1 MNRRF
6 QTILDLENLSP
17 AQLADRLGVQ
27 RSGISHILSGRNKPS
42 FELLQ
47 RVVQS
52 FPEISAEWLITG
64 NGKPLKEQNQAAA
77 SGAASS
83 AASGA
88 TSSAAS
94 GAASSAT
101 SSAANSRSSGT
112 TPSTTP
118 SISPSTTSGST
129 NSRSSGTISGAT
141 PPFEGLFNSSEA
153 ATEPQIPAQTS
164 DIESIEDE
172 ISDFQPLQ
180 SSIFDANPAND
191 REKRALKRV
200 ILIYNDNTFEELLP
214 PVDKKR

>member
-83 AASGA
+83 AASGV
-88 TSSAAS
+88 TS
-94 GAASSAT
+94 GAASSAA

-112 TPSTTP
+112 TPS
-118 SISPSTTSGST
+118 ISPSTTSGSN
-129 NSRSSGTISGAT
+129 NSSTSGTISGAT

-164 DIESIEDE
+164 DIEGIEDE

>member
-77 SGAASS
+77 SGAAS
-83 AASGA
+83 
-88 TSSAAS
+88 
-94 GAASSAT
+94 GAA

-118 SISPSTTSGST
+118 SISPSTTSGSN
-129 NSRSSGTISGAT
+129 NSSTSGTISGAT
-141 PPFEGLFNSSEA
+141 PPFEGLFNSSES

-164 DIESIEDE
+164 DIEGIEDE

>member
-94 GAASSAT
+94 GAA
-101 SSAANSRSSGT
+101 NSRSSG
-112 TPSTTP
+112 TTP
-118 SISPSTTSGST
+118 SISPSTTSGSN
-129 NSRSSGTISGAT
+129 NSSTSGTISGAT

-164 DIESIEDE
+164 DIEGIEDE

>member
-83 AASGA
+83 A
-88 TSSAAS
+88 
-94 GAASSAT
+94 T

-112 TPSTTP
+112 TPS
-118 SISPSTTSGST
+118 ISPSTTSGSN
-129 NSRSSGTISGAT
+129 NSSTSGTISGAT

-164 DIESIEDE
+164 DIEDIEDE

>member
-77 SGAASS
+77 S
-83 AASGA
+83 
-88 TSSAAS
+88 SAAS
-94 GAASSAT
+94 GAALG
-101 SSAANSRSSGT
+101 AANSRSSG
-112 TPSTTP
+112 TTP
-118 SISPSTTSGST
+118 SISPSTTSGSN
-129 NSRSSGTISGAT
+129 NSSTSGTISGAT

-164 DIESIEDE
+164 DIEGIEDE

>member
-83 AASGA
+83 A
-88 TSSAAS
+88 TS
-94 GAASSAT
+94 GAASGAT

-118 SISPSTTSGST
+118 GST
-129 NSRSSGTISGAT
+129 NGSNNSSTSGTISGAT
-141 PPFEGLFNSSEA
+141 PPFEGLFNSSES

-164 DIESIEDE
+164 DIEGIEDE

-180 SSIFDANPAND
+180 SSIFDVNPAND

>member
-77 SGAASS
+77 SGAT
-83 AASGA
+83 SGA
-88 TSSAAS
+88 TS
-94 GAASSAT
+94 G
-101 SSAANSRSSGT
+101 AANSRSFGT
-112 TPSTTP
+112 TPSITP
-118 SISPSTTSGST
+118 SISPSTTSGSN
-129 NSRSSGTISGAT
+129 NSSTSGTISGAT

-164 DIESIEDE
+164 DIEGIEDE

-180 SSIFDANPAND
+180 SSIFDVNPAND

>member
-77 SGAASS
+77 SGA
-83 AASGA
+83 
-88 TSSAAS
+88 
-94 GAASSAT
+94 T

-118 SISPSTTSGST
+118 SISPSTTSGSN
-129 NSRSSGTISGAT
+129 NSSTSGTISGAT

-180 SSIFDANPAND
+180 SSIFDVNPAND

>member
-88 TSSAAS
+88 A
-94 GAASSAT
+94 
-101 SSAANSRSSGT
+101 SSAANSRSFGT
-112 TPSTTP
+112 TPSITP
-118 SISPSTTSGST
+118 SISPSTTSGSN
-129 NSRSSGTISGAT
+129 NSSTSGTISGAT
-141 PPFEGLFNSSEA
+141 RPFEGLFNSSEA
-153 ATEPQIPAQTS
+153 VTEPQIPAQTS
-164 DIESIEDE
+164 DIEGIEDE

>member
-77 SGAASS
+77 SGAT
-83 AASGA
+83 SG
-88 TSSAAS
+88 
-94 GAASSAT
+94 
-101 SSAANSRSSGT
+101 AANSRSSGT
-112 TPSTTP
+112 TPSITP
-118 SISPSTTSGST
+118 SISPSTTSGSN
-129 NSRSSGTISGAT
+129 NSSTSGTISGAT

-164 DIESIEDE
+164 DIEGIEDE

>member
-88 TSSAAS
+88 TSCAA
-94 GAASSAT
+94 

-112 TPSTTP
+112 TPS
-118 SISPSTTSGST
+118 ISPSTTSGSN
-129 NSRSSGTISGAT
+129 NSSTSGTISGAT

-164 DIESIEDE
+164 DIEGIEDE

>member
-88 TSSAAS
+88 TS
-94 GAASSAT
+94 GT
-101 SSAANSRSSGT
+101 ANSRSSGT

-118 SISPSTTSGST
+118 SISPSTTSGSN
-129 NSRSSGTISGAT
+129 NSSTSGTISGAT

-164 DIESIEDE
+164 DIEGIEDE

>member
-83 AASGA
+83 AAS
-88 TSSAAS
+88 SAAS
-94 GAASSAT
+94 G
-101 SSAANSRSSGT
+101 AANSRSSGT

-118 SISPSTTSGST
+118 SISPSTTSGSN
-129 NSRSSGTISGAT
+129 NSSTSGTISGAT

-164 DIESIEDE
+164 DIEGIEDE

>member
-77 SGAASS
+77 SGAA
-83 AASGA
+83 
-88 TSSAAS
+88 
-94 GAASSAT
+94 
-101 SSAANSRSSGT
+101 NSRSSG
-112 TPSTTP
+112 TTP
-118 SISPSTTSGST
+118 SISPSTTSGSN
-129 NSRSSGTISGAT
+129 NSSTSGTISGTT

-164 DIESIEDE
+164 DIEGIEDE

>member
-64 NGKPLKEQNQAAA
+64 NGKPLKEQNLAAA

-83 AASGA
+83 A
-88 TSSAAS
+88 T
-94 GAASSAT
+94 SSAT

-112 TPSTTP
+112 TPS
-118 SISPSTTSGST
+118 ISPSTTSGSN
-129 NSRSSGTISGAT
+129 NSSTSGTISGAT

-164 DIESIEDE
+164 DLEGIEDE

>member
-88 TSSAAS
+88 T
-94 GAASSAT
+94 
-101 SSAANSRSSGT
+101 NNRSSGT

-164 DIESIEDE
+164 DIEGIEDE

>member
-77 SGAASS
+77 SGAT
-83 AASGA
+83 SGA
-88 TSSAAS
+88 TS
-94 GAASSAT
+94 G
-101 SSAANSRSSGT
+101 AANSRSSGT

-118 SISPSTTSGST
+118 SISPSTTSGSN
-129 NSRSSGTISGAT
+129 NSSTSGTISGTT

-164 DIESIEDE
+164 DIEGIEDE

>member
-77 SGAASS
+77 SGAAS
-83 AASGA
+83 GA
-88 TSSAAS
+88 TSGTA
-94 GAASSAT
+94 

-112 TPSTTP
+112 TPSIT
-118 SISPSTTSGST
+118 PSTTSGSN
-129 NSRSSGTISGAT
+129 NSSTSGTISGAT
-141 PPFEGLFNSSEA
+141 PPFEGLFNRSEA

-164 DIESIEDE
+164 DIEGIEDE

>member
-83 AASGA
+83 ATSG
-88 TSSAAS
+88 
-94 GAASSAT
+94 AT

-112 TPSTTP
+112 TPS
-118 SISPSTTSGST
+118 ISPSTTSGSN
-129 NSRSSGTISGAT
+129 NSSTSGTISGAT

-164 DIESIEDE
+164 DIEGIEDE

>member
-83 AASGA
+83 AAS
-88 TSSAAS
+88 SAAS
-94 GAASSAT
+94 G
-101 SSAANSRSSGT
+101 AANSRSSGT

-118 SISPSTTSGST
+118 SISPSTTSGSN
-129 NSRSSGTISGAT
+129 NSSTSGTISGAT

-164 DIESIEDE
+164 DIEGVEDE

>member
-64 NGKPLKEQNQAAA
+64 NGKPLKEQNLAAA

-83 AASGA
+83 I
-88 TSSAAS
+88 
-94 GAASSAT
+94 ASSAT
-101 SSAANSRSSGT
+101 SGATSGAANSRSSG
-112 TPSTTP
+112 TTP
-118 SISPSTTSGST
+118 SISPSTTSGSN
-129 NSRSSGTISGAT
+129 NSSKSGTISGAT

-164 DIESIEDE
+164 DIEGIEDE

>member
-77 SGAASS
+77 SGAAS
-83 AASGA
+83 G
-88 TSSAAS
+88 
-94 GAASSAT
+94 AT

-112 TPSTTP
+112 TPS
-118 SISPSTTSGST
+118 ISPSTTSGSN
-129 NSRSSGTISGAT
+129 NSSTSGTISGAT

-164 DIESIEDE
+164 DIEGIEDE

>member
-27 RSGISHILSGRNKPS
+27 RSGISHILSGRNRPS

-77 SGAASS
+77 SGAAS
-83 AASGA
+83 GA
-88 TSSAAS
+88 TSGTA
-94 GAASSAT
+94 

-112 TPSTTP
+112 TPSIT
-118 SISPSTTSGST
+118 PSTTSGSN
-129 NSRSSGTISGAT
+129 NSSTSGTISGAT
-141 PPFEGLFNSSEA
+141 PPFEGLFNRSEA

>member
-64 NGKPLKEQNQAAA
+64 NGKPLKEQNQAAT
-77 SGAASS
+77 
-83 AASGA
+83 SGA
-88 TSSAAS
+88 T
-94 GAASSAT
+94 SSAT

-118 SISPSTTSGST
+118 SISPSTTSGSN
-129 NSRSSGTISGAT
+129 NSSTSGTISGAT

-164 DIESIEDE
+164 DIEGIEDE

>member
-77 SGAASS
+77 SGAT
-83 AASGA
+83 SG
-88 TSSAAS
+88 
-94 GAASSAT
+94 
-101 SSAANSRSSGT
+101 AANSRSSGT

-118 SISPSTTSGST
+118 SISPSTTSGSN
-129 NSRSSGTISGAT
+129 NSSTSGTISGAT

-164 DIESIEDE
+164 DIGGIEDE
-172 ISDFQPLQ
+172 MSDFQPLQ

>member
-77 SGAASS
+77 SGA
-83 AASGA
+83 
-88 TSSAAS
+88 T
-94 GAASSAT
+94 SSAT

-112 TPSTTP
+112 TPS
-118 SISPSTTSGST
+118 ISPSTTSGSN
-129 NSRSSGTISGAT
+129 NSSTSGTISGAT

-164 DIESIEDE
+164 DIEGIEDE

>member
-83 AASGA
+83 AAS
-88 TSSAAS
+88 SAAS
-94 GAASSAT
+94 GAT
-101 SSAANSRSSGT
+101 SGAANSRSSGT

-118 SISPSTTSGST
+118 SISPSTTSGSN
-129 NSRSSGTISGAT
+129 NSSTSGTISGTT

-164 DIESIEDE
+164 DIEGIEDE

>member
-64 NGKPLKEQNQAAA
+64 NGKPLKEQNLA
-77 SGAASS
+77 
-83 AASGA
+83 
-88 TSSAAS
+88 AAS

-101 SSAANSRSSGT
+101 SGAANSRSSG
-112 TPSTTP
+112 TTP
-118 SISPSTTSGST
+118 SISPSTTSGSN
-129 NSRSSGTISGAT
+129 NSSTSGTISGAT

-164 DIESIEDE
+164 DIEGIEDE

>member
-77 SGAASS
+77 SGA
-83 AASGA
+83 
-88 TSSAAS
+88 TS
-94 GAASSAT
+94 GAASGT
-101 SSAANSRSSGT
+101 ANSRSSGT

-118 SISPSTTSGST
+118 SISTSTTSGSN
-129 NSRSSGTISGAT
+129 NSSTSGTISGAT

-164 DIESIEDE
+164 DIEGIEDE

>member
-77 SGAASS
+77 SGAAS
-83 AASGA
+83 
-88 TSSAAS
+88 

-101 SSAANSRSSGT
+101 SGTASGTANSRTSGT

-118 SISPSTTSGST
+118 GSTNGST
-129 NSRSSGTISGAT
+129 NSSNNSSTSGTISGAT

-164 DIESIEDE
+164 DIEGIEDE

-180 SSIFDANPAND
+180 SSIFDVNPAND

>member
-88 TSSAAS
+88 A
-94 GAASSAT
+94 

-118 SISPSTTSGST
+118 SISPSTTSGSN
-129 NSRSSGTISGAT
+129 NSSTSGTISGAT
-141 PPFEGLFNSSEA
+141 PPFEGLFNSSES

-164 DIESIEDE
+164 DIEGIEDE

>member
-88 TSSAAS
+88 TSSAA
-94 GAASSAT
+94 
-101 SSAANSRSSGT
+101 NSRSSGT
-112 TPSTTP
+112 TPSISP
-118 SISPSTTSGST
+118 SISPSTTSGSN
-129 NSRSSGTISGAT
+129 NSSTSGTISGAT

-164 DIESIEDE
+164 DIEGIEDE

>member
-77 SGAASS
+77 SGA
-83 AASGA
+83 
-88 TSSAAS
+88 T
-94 GAASSAT
+94 SSAT
-101 SSAANSRSSGT
+101 SSAANSRSS
-112 TPSTTP
+112 STTP
-118 SISPSTTSGST
+118 SISPSTTSGSN
-129 NSRSSGTISGAT
+129 NSSTSGTISGAT

-164 DIESIEDE
+164 DIEGIEDE

>member
-77 SGAASS
+77 SGAT
-83 AASGA
+83 SG
-88 TSSAAS
+88 
-94 GAASSAT
+94 
-101 SSAANSRSSGT
+101 AANSRSFGT
-112 TPSTTP
+112 TPSITP
-118 SISPSTTSGST
+118 SISPSTTSGSN
-129 NSRSSGTISGAT
+129 NSSTSGTNSGAT

-164 DIESIEDE
+164 DIEGIEDE

-180 SSIFDANPAND
+180 SSIFDVNPAND

>member
-27 RSGISHILSGRNKPS
+27 RSGISHILSGRNRPS

-77 SGAASS
+77 SGAAS
-83 AASGA
+83 GA
-88 TSSAAS
+88 TSGTA
-94 GAASSAT
+94 

-112 TPSTTP
+112 TPSIT
-118 SISPSTTSGST
+118 PSTTSGSN
-129 NSRSSGTISGAT
+129 NSSTSGTISGAT
-141 PPFEGLFNSSEA
+141 PPFEGLFNRSEA
-153 ATEPQIPAQTS
+153 AKEPQIPAQTS
-164 DIESIEDE
+164 DIEGIEDE

>member
-83 AASGA
+83 AA
-88 TSSAAS
+88 
-94 GAASSAT
+94 
-101 SSAANSRSSGT
+101 NSRSSGT

-118 SISPSTTSGST
+118 SISPSTTSGSN
-129 NSRSSGTISGAT
+129 NSSTSGPISGAT

-164 DIESIEDE
+164 DIEGIEDE

>member
-77 SGAASS
+77 SGAASGAASS

-88 TSSAAS
+88 TS
-94 GAASSAT
+94 G
-101 SSAANSRSSGT
+101 AANSRSSGT

-118 SISPSTTSGST
+118 SISPSTTSGSN
-129 NSRSSGTISGAT
+129 NSSTSGTISGAT

-153 ATEPQIPAQTS
+153 ATEPQTPAQTS
-164 DIESIEDE
+164 DIEGIEDE

>member
-83 AASGA
+83 A
-88 TSSAAS
+88 
-94 GAASSAT
+94 T

-112 TPSTTP
+112 TPS
-118 SISPSTTSGST
+118 ISPSTTSGSN
-129 NSRSSGTISGAT
+129 NSSTSGTISGAT

-164 DIESIEDE
+164 DIEGIEDE

>member
-27 RSGISHILSGRNKPS
+27 RSGISHILSGRNRPS

-64 NGKPLKEQNQAAA
+64 NGKPLKEQNQAAT
-77 SGAASS
+77 SGAASG

-88 TSSAAS
+88 TS
-94 GAASSAT
+94 G
-101 SSAANSRSSGT
+101 AANSRSSG
-112 TPSTTP
+112 TTP
-118 SISPSTTSGST
+118 SISPSTTSGSN
-129 NSRSSGTISGAT
+129 NSSTSGTISGTT

-164 DIESIEDE
+164 DIEGIEDE

>member
-64 NGKPLKEQNQAAA
+64 NGKPLKEQNLAAA
-77 SGAASS
+77 SGAAS
-83 AASGA
+83 GA
-88 TSSAAS
+88 TS
-94 GAASSAT
+94 G
-101 SSAANSRSSGT
+101 AANSRSSGT

-118 SISPSTTSGST
+118 SISPSTTSGSN
-129 NSRSSGTISGAT
+129 NSSTSGTISGTT

-164 DIESIEDE
+164 DIEGIEDE